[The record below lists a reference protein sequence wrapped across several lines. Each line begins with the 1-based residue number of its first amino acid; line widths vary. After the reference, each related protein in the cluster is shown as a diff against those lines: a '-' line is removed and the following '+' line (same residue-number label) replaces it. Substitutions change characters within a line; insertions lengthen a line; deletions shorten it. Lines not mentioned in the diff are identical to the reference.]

1 MEVGVVLVEH
11 GWHDAATRG
20 GLSAMSRSG
29 RSGRSS
35 GSSGSGG
42 SGGSGQEGVGVGSET
57 GLVGE
62 RMVVGLLRVAGRV
75 GGVELVGVTSVL

>member
-29 RSGRSS
+29 RSGR
-35 GSSGSGG
+35 SSGSGG